1 MVHFIYSN
9 TYYQIYVEHCDFYF
23 KIHDTELIKSNFCSR
38 KYGYLYIKLMS

>member
-23 KIHDTELIKSNFCSR
+23 KIHDTELIKSNFVV
-38 KYGYLYIKLMS
+38 GNMVIYI